1 MKKSRPK
8 QPTLSK
14 QSKDSNSYR
23 IIATVRQLF
32 ISGKKVTA
40 KQINEITRS
49 NDARKV
55 ISTLRSQGMNI
66 QDIRMPDNCKLYW
79 LVEDDRQIPLF
90 RKDGDND

>member
-8 QPTLSK
+8 QPTLSQ

-23 IIATVRQLF
+23 IITTVRQLF

-40 KQINEITRS
+40 KQINDITRS

-66 QDIRMPDNCKLYW
+66 QDIRMSDNCKLYW

>member
-1 MKKSRPK
+1 MRKEPTNR
-8 QPTLSK
+8 PTLS
-14 QSKDSNSYR
+14 QHSKDSNSYR
-23 IIATVRQLF
+23 IISTVRQLF
-32 ISGKKVTA
+32 ISGQKVTD
-40 KQINEITRS
+40 KQINDITRS